1 MSEQLT
7 LTKETEEKRLRDFE
21 KRAKEWD
28 DIPERQQGFLEGFLK
43 ATAMLF
49 LEDKKAGQESE
60 RENNQVH

>member
-1 MSEQLT
+1 MNKQVI

-28 DIPERQQGFLEGFLK
+28 SIPERQQGFLEGFLK

-49 LEDKKAGQESE
+49 LEDKKAG
-60 RENNQVH
+60 